1 MATSKIPTQLCFRKC
16 PKITHG
22 GAVVACF
29 LRRKEGQVA
38 PLVHGHVQ
46 EDEEDEDEADE
57 DQLMEDIYNGVLAI
71 ANIFARVMASHISKD
86 KDA

>member
-46 EDEEDEDEADE
+46 EDEEDEDDCEADDE
-57 DQLMEDIYNGVLAI
+57 VGEQHAHQNHLGKDQN
-71 ANIFARVMASHISKD
+71 F
-86 KDA
+86 

>member
-29 LRRKEGQVA
+29 LQRKEGQVA

-46 EDEEDEDEADE
+46 EDEEDEDDCEADDE
-57 DQLMEDIYNGVLAI
+57 VGEQHAHQNHLGKDQN
-71 ANIFARVMASHISKD
+71 F
-86 KDA
+86 